1 VSYKVIS
8 EAAKI
13 GKKLIHDTHTQLRH
27 ITIEYVGT
35 DDEVKEDGKEVS
47 ATVVFVTKL
56 NAWLATRDSQPVL
69 EFAVVVISNTD
80 WGLFEGDEKETGTA
94 PVVAYLAQDP
104 LLPFSWEG
112 LYWPR
117 AAGWQ
122 TVRTLQGD
130 DSWWYVWGKDDWRSL
145 REMERMRET
154 ERRIARMG
162 KKGQEKA
169 GVKEEGHKELI
180 AKGWFCLLLVL
191 GMFFLWVERKI

>member
-1 VSYKVIS
+1 MSYKVIS

-80 WGLFEGDEKETGTA
+80 WGLFEGDEKVKRAVIDNALTRIDCSKGTLKKRPYDALVFSEVLQRNGRLHGDAAVNGGPDQESET
-94 PVVAYLAQDP
+94 P
-104 LLPFSWEG
+104 
-112 LYWPR
+112 
-117 AAGWQ
+117 
-122 TVRTLQGD
+122 VRTGQ
-130 DSWWYVWGKDDWRSL
+130 
-145 REMERMRET
+145 
-154 ERRIARMG
+154 RRP
-162 KKGQEKA
+162 
-169 GVKEEGHKELI
+169 EGR
-180 AKGWFCLLLVL
+180 G
-191 GMFFLWVERKI
+191 R